1 MTWCF
6 DVFFLKTPRLRR
18 RTSKCT
24 RRSKKR
30 RKQDGAYIELVL
42 LQVTNQNAKVW
53 WYSNKFSSRVCM
65 TVSNSPNPSRVHI
78 RLCKNR
84 KKVFYCLYKITFPRN
99 NAKLFVMSLGQSERA
114 YYLGYFTTAALGA
127 DHLTLEGGREVGDF
141 EKNFPASACRKKK
154 IACSTNVIEKNSCAA
169 VRKKKKMLQS
179 YFIIPGGFTKS
190 QQNCTIL

>member
-1 MTWCF
+1 
-6 DVFFLKTPRLRR
+6 
-18 RTSKCT
+18 
-24 RRSKKR
+24 
-30 RKQDGAYIELVL
+30 
-42 LQVTNQNAKVW
+42 
-53 WYSNKFSSRVCM
+53 M

-84 KKVFYCLYKITFPRN
+84 KKVFYCLYKITSPRN

-154 IACSTNVIEKNSCAA
+154 IACSTNVIEKKFLRCCKKEKKNVAKLFHHSGGLYKIAA
-169 VRKKKKMLQS
+169 KLHHS
-179 YFIIPGGFTKS
+179 LGGR
-190 QQNCTIL
+190 C